1 MYVAAHVFSVI
12 LVCCMD
18 SLRVPVSESI
28 VSYLLCI
35 CMCECI
41 CILDYVCPSKQ
52 T

>member
-35 CMCECI
+35 C
-41 CILDYVCPSKQ
+41 ILDYVCPSKQ